1 MEESGRVT
9 TPTAS
14 GGGAPLVSVVVPTYN
29 RTRFLGEA
37 VGSALAQTY
46 PNIAVTIADDAS
58 QEDVASFVKAR
69 FPDPRV
75 RYERNPVNLGM
86 GANTWSALAR
96 ATGKYVATVHDDDV
110 WEPDFLASLVPALE
124 SDETLSVAYCDHAII
139 DEAGTLDAASAEGN
153 TRRWKR
159 DQLSRGVV
167 RPLTPHLQSIPAAM
181 GAVFRR
187 SAIDWQDFPAE
198 VGTYYDLWLAYLA
211 ARTGAGGW
219 YEPRRLTRYRIH
231 GQSET
236 KSWQS
241 PAGRLRALRQS
252 EFVLRRQLGDPAMS
266 AMHGS
271 LESEY
276 VRKVLSLASVL
287 VETGEPA
294 EARAL
299 LRRSSGVVGRPELKL
314 ALVGARLP
322 DPVLVPLVS
331 GLRRLQRSLGSW
343 S

>member
-1 MEESGRVT
+1 MEESDRVT

-46 PNIAVTIADDAS
+46 PNIAITIADDAS
-58 QEDVASFVKAR
+58 QEDVESFVKAH
-69 FPDPRV
+69 FLDPRV

-86 GANTWSALAR
+86 GANTWGALAR

-110 WEPDFLASLVPALE
+110 WEPDFLATLIPPLE
-124 SDETLSVAYCDHAII
+124 SDESLSVAYCDHAII
-139 DEAGTLDAASAEGN
+139 DEAGTLDAAIADDN
-153 TRRWKR
+153 TRLWKR

-167 RPLTPHLQSIPAAM
+167 RPLTPHLQTIPSAM
-181 GAVFRR
+181 GAVFRK

-198 VGTYYDLWLAYLA
+198 VGTHYDSWLGYLA
-211 ARTGAGGW
+211 ARTGGGW

-236 KSWQS
+236 NSWQS

-252 EFVLRRQLGDPAMS
+252 EFVLRRQLADPAMS
-266 AMHGS
+266 AMRGS

-276 VRKVLSLASVL
+276 VRKVLSFASVL

-322 DPVLVPLVS
+322 DPLLVPLVA
-331 GLRRLQRSLGSW
+331 GLRRLQRSLGS
-343 S
+343 